1 MTVRRGL
8 KSLRSLRQ
16 LLNLRIQYFEDYS
29 QRIELQSF
37 QVEDIK
43 QDYDTGKDGITMITF
58 KVRFGILEAGAYGV
72 TQSREQAFIWAAS
85 PEEWLPEWP
94 GPMHVLA
101 GPDLKISL
109 PGNVQYA
116 AVRNAERFGAITV
129 KDTIGEL
136 PPVKNGACDTMI
148 DYQSEPVS
156 WFQKRIRGNMLVLY
170 DHISK

>member
-1 MTVRRGL
+1 M
-8 KSLRSLRQ
+8 
-16 LLNLRIQYFEDYS
+16 
-29 QRIELQSF
+29 
-37 QVEDIK
+37 
-43 QDYDTGKDGITMITF
+43 
-58 KVRFGILEAGAYGV
+58 VRFGILEAGAYGV

-85 PEEWLPEWP
+85 LEEWLPEWP

-109 PGNVQYA
+109 PGNAQYA
-116 AVRNAERFGAITV
+116 AVHNTENGAHFHAMTV

-170 DHISK
+170 DHISKEMNELNLFRCRRIPKHPGADWSDLPEDKNGVWGKALRIRISPTG